1 MPFDVQ
7 IVNLVLLIAAIVLL
21 IVNLVRRP
29 KGDDR
34 QEKKIEET
42 AQRMNEGFSR
52 LEGKIDSGSQ
62 TSAEQVS
69 RLRSEVSDTLR
80 NSMQAQ
86 TEALNRGFQGQNDT
100 LAKGLQSQN
109 ETLTK
114 GLQSQSDTL
123 NRGLKAQSD
132 QLLSA
137 SKLQND
143 TLTGMKDSMTKSLAD
158 TTEKLTASN
167 EKKLD
172 EIRGVVSE
180 KLDKTLNERLD
191 TNFRQVGDQLGK
203 LYKSLGE
210 LQNLSEGVTDL
221 NKTLSNVKTRGTWG
235 EVQLGRILE
244 QTLTPGQYEENI
256 ATKKNSSD
264 RVEYAIKFPAP
275 EDGKGSV
282 YLPIDSK
289 FPSDLYNHILDASE
303 AGDPKAVEAAVG
315 ELKNRILTEARTIRD
330 KYISPPQTTNYAI
343 MFLPTEGL
351 YAEVLRINDLTEQCQ
366 AMGILI
372 AGPTTITA
380 ILNSLQAGF
389 RNMALS
395 KKSFEVMKLLE
406 AIKAQFTKMDAE
418 VEKTQKKLSEAMSS
432 TDKLQS
438 RTRLIT
444 RRMQKIGEMDME
456 DAKQVIDLDEDADAL
471 PADSDSDE

>member
-1 MPFDVQ
+1 MPIDVQ
-7 IVNLVLLIAAIVLL
+7 TVNLILLIAAILL
-21 IVNLVRRP
+21 LLVNLFRKSDQSGRDQLEDYSGRLN
-29 KGDDR
+29 KDL
-34 QEKKIEET
+34 
-42 AQRMNEGFSR
+42 AR
-52 LEGKIDSGSQ
+52 LEGKIDSGNQ
-62 TSAEQVS
+62 TDAEQIS
-69 RLRSEVSDTLR
+69 RLRSEVSATLR
-80 NSMQAQ
+80 DGMQAQ
-86 TEALNRGFQGQNDT
+86 TETLNKGMQAQTETLNRGMQN
-100 LAKGLQSQN
+100 
-109 ETLTK
+109 
-114 GLQSQSDTL
+114 QSDTL
-123 NRGLKAQSD
+123 SRGLKAQSD
-132 QLLSA
+132 QLLQA

-143 TLTGMKDSMTKSLAD
+143 TLTGMKDSMVKSLAD

-303 AGDPKAVEAAVG
+303 AGDAKAVEAAVG

-366 AMGILI
+366 AMGILV

-406 AIKAQFTKMDAE
+406 AIKAQFAKMDAE

-432 TDKLQS
+432 TDKLQN
-438 RTRLIT
+438 RTRIIT
-444 RRMQKIGEMDME
+444 RRMQKIGEMDMNE
-456 DAKQVIDLDEDADAL
+456 AKGVIDLDEDEHDAASL
-471 PADSDSDE
+471 PGDSDSDE

>member
-1 MPFDVQ
+1 MPIDVQ
-7 IVNLVLLIAAIVLL
+7 TVNLILLIAAILL
-21 IVNLVRRP
+21 LLVNLFRKSDQSGR
-29 KGDDR
+29 DQLED
-34 QEKKIEET
+34 
-42 AQRMNEGFSR
+42 FSGRLNKDLAR
-52 LEGKIDSGSQ
+52 LEGKIDSGNQ
-62 TSAEQVS
+62 TDAEQIS
-69 RLRSEVSDTLR
+69 RLRSEV
-80 NSMQAQ
+80 Q
-86 TEALNRGFQGQNDT
+86 TETLNRGMQN
-100 LAKGLQSQN
+100 
-109 ETLTK
+109 
-114 GLQSQSDTL
+114 QSDTL
-123 NRGLKAQSD
+123 SRGLKAQSD
-132 QLLSA
+132 QLLQA

-143 TLTGMKDSMTKSLAD
+143 TLTGMKDSMVKSLAD

-303 AGDPKAVEAAVG
+303 AGDAKAVEAAVG

-366 AMGILI
+366 AMGILV

-406 AIKAQFTKMDAE
+406 AIKAQFAKMDAE

-432 TDKLQS
+432 TDKLQN
-438 RTRLIT
+438 RTRIIT
-444 RRMQKIGEMDME
+444 RRMQKIGEMDMNE
-456 DAKQVIDLDEDADAL
+456 AKGVIDLDEDEHDAASL
-471 PADSDSDE
+471 PGDSDSDE